1 MCELQWGP
9 VVFWWS
15 CFKFLLYLHMTITFL
30 DGIRCV
36 LGQKMPPLLSTPA
49 EHTVLS
55 GLYPREKKMSKIG
68 VSSHQNPMFI
78 VCIQLAVSTDTSLLI
93 KAGNY

>member
-30 DGIRCV
+30 DGKRCV

-49 EHTVLS
+49 EHTVLL
-55 GLYPREKKMSKIG
+55 GLYPREKNVKNWSK
-68 VSSHQNPMFI
+68 
-78 VCIQLAVSTDTSLLI
+78 LASESYVYCLHSISRI
-93 KAGNY
+93 Y

>member
-49 EHTVLS
+49 EHTVLL
-55 GLYPREKKMSKIG
+55 GLYSRKKNVKNWSK
-68 VSSHQNPMFI
+68 
-78 VCIQLAVSTDTSLLI
+78 LASESYVYCLHSISRI
-93 KAGNY
+93 Y

>member
-55 GLYPREKKMSKIG
+55 GLYPRIKNVKNWSK
-68 VSSHQNPMFI
+68 
-78 VCIQLAVSTDTSLLI
+78 LASESYVYCLHSISRI
-93 KAGNY
+93 Y

>member
-49 EHTVLS
+49 EHIVLS
-55 GLYPREKKMSKIG
+55 GLYPRKKNVKNWSK
-68 VSSHQNPMFI
+68 
-78 VCIQLAVSTDTSLLI
+78 LASESYVYCLHSISRI
-93 KAGNY
+93 Y

>member
-30 DGIRCV
+30 DGMRCV
-36 LGQKMPPLLSTPA
+36 LGQKMPPLLSTPQSIQSCR
-49 EHTVLS
+49 VCIP
-55 GLYPREKKMSKIG
+55 GKKMSKIG

>member
-55 GLYPREKKMSKIG
+55 GLYPRKKNVKNWSK
-68 VSSHQNPMFI
+68 
-78 VCIQLAVSTDTSLLI
+78 LTSESYVYCLHSI
-93 KAGNY
+93 SRIY